1 MTGRHVMFVLPRAD
15 WIAANESL
23 IARLGGDAD
32 VRVTVVVPHGF
43 AAPPSFGPAKIIPYP
58 FYAPAPTGSLFR
70 RGLEHVR
77 AARERRRLVDEALD
91 ARRPDCIVVISDTSR
106 ELVPF
111 VDVARRRGIRVVF
124 MQSVF
129 LARSIRQHVRGEN
142 WQLLRRRGVTGMA
155 MLVGLRGLQA
165 VAGLPGSIFKRS
177 AMGASS
183 DAVFAINEHQREVL
197 SETVPSNR
205 MYVTGTPLLDFLR
218 STVVNAPR
226 LNGREAFCASLHF
239 DIDRPIVAYFSK
251 SLAQF
256 CHARPEFE
264 RDAQEFFVRTILDQL
279 PAANVVVKLHPIED
293 DRAFLAFA
301 GDSRVRVV
309 KDLDGHALIHHASLV
324 ISLGP
329 STPAF
334 HALFHDRPRL
344 IISRIGDIVLDYQRD
359 LLDVSVAVASR
370 EDYAAALGELRD
382 AGWPQRLSSRF
393 QSTAGQLERFT
404 EGFDGAAT
412 LRVHSRLREWLGLPA
427 LV

>member
-23 IARLGGDAD
+23 IAMLGGDAD
-32 VRVTVVVPHGF
+32 VRVTVVAPQGF
-43 AAPPSFGPAKIIPYP
+43 AAPRSFGRATLISYP
-58 FYAPAPTGSLFR
+58 FYAAAPTGSLLS
-70 RGLEHVR
+70 RGREHIR

-91 ARRPDCIVVISDTSR
+91 AGRPDCIVVISDTSR

-129 LARSIRQHVRGEN
+129 LARSIKQHVRREN
-142 WQLLRRRGVTGMA
+142 WQLIKSRGVAGLA
-155 MLVGLRGLQA
+155 MLVGLRGLQ
-165 VAGLPGSIFKRS
+165 VMAGLPGSIFKRS
-177 AMGASS
+177 AVGASS
-183 DAVFAINEHQREVL
+183 DAVFTINEHQRDVL

-205 MYVTGTPLLDFLR
+205 MYATGTPLLDFLR
-218 STVVNAPR
+218 STVVDAPKR
-226 LNGREAFCASLHF
+226 SGREAFCASLGL
-239 DIDRPIVAYFSK
+239 DVDRPIVAYFSK

-256 CHARPEFE
+256 CHATPDVE
-264 RDAQEFFVRTILDQL
+264 RDAQEFFVTTILQQL

-293 DRAFLAFA
+293 DGAFQAFA
-301 GDSRVRVV
+301 GNPRVRVV
-309 KDLDGHALIHHASLV
+309 KELDGHALIHHANLV

-370 EDYAAALGELRD
+370 EEYSAALEELKN
-382 AGWPQRLSSRF
+382 AEWPRRLSPRF
-393 QSTAGQLERFT
+393 QSTAGQLDRFT

-427 LV
+427 AV